1 MLPNQVH
8 HDSVFTSVVFGRTTA
23 YQARVLGSI
32 PASGYLAF
40 YNYIIN
46 LSYFVCTLEKKL
58 KKSVLT
64 GDSDDEDEPNTYDY
78 HDSFIDDEGIGGI

>member
-1 MLPNQVH
+1 M
-8 HDSVFTSVVFGRTTA
+8 
-23 YQARVLGSI
+23 GSI

-40 YNYIIN
+40 YIIN
-46 LSYFVCTLEKKL
+46 LSYFVCTLEKKP